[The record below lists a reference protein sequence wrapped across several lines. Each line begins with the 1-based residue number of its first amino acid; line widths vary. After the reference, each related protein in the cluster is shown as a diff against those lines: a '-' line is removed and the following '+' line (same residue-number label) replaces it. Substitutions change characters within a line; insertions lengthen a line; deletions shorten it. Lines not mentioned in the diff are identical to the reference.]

1 MKVLQIIN
9 SLYTGGAEKLLVDAI
24 PLYRQKGIDMELL
37 LLNGDETPFYRQL
50 KNENIVIHSL
60 TRGKI
65 KKIYNPLL
73 IFRIIPFLKKYDIVH
88 VHLFPALYWVA
99 LAKLLSFSKIKLVF
113 TEHNT
118 NNRRIKK
125 GGIWQM
131 IDKCIYSQ
139 YYKIISITE
148 EVNTFI
154 QKHLSIKKDKFAVIN
169 NGIDLSLFNS
179 STTNVDT
186 KNIKVIQIAGFREQ
200 KDHPTLIRAMQ
211 YLSENVKLILVGD
224 GEKRKESEA
233 LTKELNLSDRVQ
245 FLGIRTDIPQLLQ
258 SADIAVLSSHYE
270 GLSLSSI
277 EAMASGRPFVA
288 SDVPGLHDMVAG
300 AGLLFE
306 CGNAEDLAAKIS
318 SLIDIPELHKNVAA
332 RCKERVLQYD
342 INTMV
347 DRYIEL
353 YKDINCQQITQM
365 NNL

>member
-1 MKVLQIIN
+1 MRVLQIIN

-24 PLYRQKGIDMELL
+24 PLYRQKGIDMKLL

-99 LAKLLSFSKIKLVF
+99 LAKLLSFSKIQLVF
-113 TEHNT
+113 TEHST
-118 NNRRIKK
+118 NNRRIMK
-125 GGIWQM
+125 GGIWR
-131 IDKCIYSQ
+131 ILDRFIYRE
-139 YYKIISITE
+139 YNKIVSITAD
-148 EVNTFI
+148 VDKI
-154 QKHLSIKKDKFAVIN
+154 LQKQLSLHKNNFQVIN
-169 NGIDLSLFNS
+169 NGVKISDFLQLNHNINNDDKRIIIQVS
-179 STTNVDT
+179 SF
-186 KNIKVIQIAGFREQ
+186 QYP

-211 YLSENVKLILVGD
+211 YLSENIKLILVGD
-224 GEKRKESEA
+224 GEKRKESET

-258 SADIAVLSSHYE
+258 SADIAVLSSHWE
-270 GLSLSSI
+270 GFGLAAV
-277 EAMASGRPFVA
+277 EGMAAGKPVIA
-288 SDVPGLHDMVAG
+288 SDVSGLREVVEG

-306 CGNAEDLAAKIS
+306 KGNKQDLAQKIS
-318 SLIDIPELHKNVAA
+318 SLIDDPALYKDVAA
-332 RCKERVLQYD
+332 RCRERAKQYD

-347 DRYIEL
+347 EKYIGL
-353 YKDINCQQITQM
+353 YKEINTSQISTEK
-365 NNL
+365 